1 VIQRDLALHIGR
13 STAFNCRQLQM
24 LTIAFRAAA
33 LLLVTEVVAW
43 MVALLTK
50 TQTDRL
56 RYISEKP
63 TPLFSPA

>member
-50 TQTDRL
+50 T
-56 RYISEKP
+56 
-63 TPLFSPA
+63 